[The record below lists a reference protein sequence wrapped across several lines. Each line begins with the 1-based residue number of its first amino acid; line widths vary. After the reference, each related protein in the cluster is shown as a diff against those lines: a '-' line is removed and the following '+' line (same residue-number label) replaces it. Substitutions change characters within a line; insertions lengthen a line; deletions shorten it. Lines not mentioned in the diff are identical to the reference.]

1 MKIYIRDILLVIV
14 IFGMGLAWWKDH
26 SHNNRVET
34 DLRLEMAN
42 QEASLRSLETT
53 SETAHREA
61 NVLAEEVRRLRSV
74 IRSSLDDQR
83 RWFELEVRG
92 NELVAIKPGTS
103 DTDVLT
109 LDTVKRIEAATG
121 MKAQRLRHLLTPIS
135 ELEFAR

>member
-1 MKIYIRDILLVIV
+1 MKIHIRDMLLVIV
-14 IFGMGLAWWKDH
+14 IFGMGCAWWKDN
-26 SHNNRVET
+26 SHHKRVET

-42 QEASLRSLETT
+42 QEASVRMLEARSEN
-53 SETAHREA
+53 AHREA
-61 NVLAEEVRRLRSV
+61 NILAEEVRRLRSV
-74 IRSSLDDQR
+74 IRSSIDDQR

-109 LDTVKRIEAATG
+109 LDTVKSIEAATG

-135 ELEFAR
+135 ELESAR